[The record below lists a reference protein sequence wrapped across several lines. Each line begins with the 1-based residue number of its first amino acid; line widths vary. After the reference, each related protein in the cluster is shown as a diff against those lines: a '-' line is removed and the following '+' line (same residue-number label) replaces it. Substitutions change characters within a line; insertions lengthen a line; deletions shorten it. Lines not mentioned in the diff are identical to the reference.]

1 MNYSKALR
9 VSMIKS
15 GLSQID
21 LAKKSGV
28 TVTTLSKISNGK
40 VIPSTRTL
48 HFILKALKVTYQEF
62 EVLGE

>member
-1 MNYSKALR
+1 
-9 VSMIKS
+9 MIKS

-40 VIPSTRTL
+40 VMPSTRTL
-48 HFILKALKVTYQEF
+48 HFILKALKVTYKEF